1 MCRSAGLCTG
11 TAAQLLFLPFLSLFL
26 RCRDSEVVFPTWI
39 CFHYTL
45 TELLRS
51 LSSSLPSQSPSNTA
65 SFVISFSLFFRY
77 LASPKYCPCLRL
89 CHIPPPS
96 PPASPATQPHSAGLL
111 GLLGLLLVDPAHS
124 HRFFPCFSGAQHS
137 SKVSVHFGVFIS
149 VPKISAVAR
158 SSVCTS
164 CVSGVPVIFS
174 ASGRALDCFLVADC
188 QTKNF

>member
-1 MCRSAGLCTG
+1 MPQCRPLHRHSG
-11 TAAQLLFLPFLSLFL
+11 TTLVPFLPFFL
-26 RCRDSEVVFPTWI
+26 RCRDSEVFPTWI

-65 SFVISFSLFFRY
+65 SFVISSLFRY

-89 CHIPPPS
+89 CHIPPPPS